1 MSRAVLAFMAILALL
16 AVVPTRSA
24 AAQDTGFIQV
34 QCEPGIQIFLDGTLK
49 GLSNPDQGG
58 LVLEAV
64 PVGERMVKAVKPGF
78 TPQERRVRVAK
89 GEVAVVKFEALR
101 PRPTV
106 EQSGDEQEAP
116 IVLKV
121 GTVIVKSVPV
131 ECKVTIERSDGAG
144 GFDGVGEIDKTKP
157 DAKVSNLEVGQ
168 YRVTAVRNKVTLV
181 TTVDLT
187 LDDEVTVFF
196 NFVAGTVEVKSA
208 IVERQAEEAR
218 RAELRRLEEER
229 KRTEEAKRAE
239 ALRLEAE
246 RKRAE
251 FVAAGGIV
259 VDLGG
264 GVTMNMVAIKPG
276 KFSMGSPDGK
286 GDDDERPAHPV
297 EITEPF
303 WLGQTEVTQA
313 QWQAVMGNNP
323 SHFTG
328 LDRPVERV
336 SWNDAT
342 EFCKRL
348 SEKTGMT
355 FRLPT
360 EAEWEYACR
369 GGTTTA
375 YSFGESDALL
385 SEFAWFSGNSP
396 RSTQLVAT
404 RKPNAWGLYD
414 KHGNVWEWVN
424 DWYSD
429 TYYESSPSKDPPG
442 PSSGTDR
449 VLRGG
454 SWISDSD
461 ICRSS
466 DRDYFTPD
474 IVGSNLGFR
483 AARTR

>member
-16 AVVPTRSA
+16 AVVPARSA

-49 GLSNPDQGG
+49 GLSNRDQGG

-78 TPQERRVRVAK
+78 TPQERRIRVAK
-89 GEVAVVKFEALR
+89 GEIVVVKFEALR

-116 IVLKV
+116 NLLKV

-144 GFDGVGEIDKTKP
+144 GFDGVGDIDKTKP

-168 YRVTAVRNKVTLV
+168 YRVTAVRNTVTLV
-181 TTVDLT
+181 KVLDLT
-187 LDDEVTVFF
+187 LDDEMTVFF

-208 IVERQAEEAR
+208 IVERQSEEAR
-218 RAELRRLEEER
+218 RAEVRRLEEER
-229 KRTEEAKRAE
+229 KRT
-239 ALRLEAE
+239 
-246 RKRAE
+246 E

-264 GVTMNMVAIKPG
+264 GVTMNMVAIRPG
-276 KFSMGSPDGK
+276 KFVMGSPDGK
-286 GDDDERPAHPV
+286 GDGTERPAHPV

-323 SHFTG
+323 SSFEG
-328 LDRPVERV
+328 PDRAVEHV

-348 SEKTGMT
+348 SDKTGMT

-369 GGTTTA
+369 AGSTTA
-375 YSFGESDALL
+375 FSFGESDASLA
-385 SEFAWFSGNSP
+385 EFAWFEGNSQ
-396 RSTQLVAT
+396 RSTQPVGT
-404 RKPNAWGLYD
+404 RKPNRWGLHD
-414 KHGNVWEWVN
+414 MHGNVWEWVN
-424 DWYSD
+424 DWYSHA
-429 TYYESSPSKDPPG
+429 YYQSSPSKNPPG
-442 PSSGTDR
+442 PSSGQER

-454 SWISDSD
+454 SWLNYSNY
-461 ICRSS
+461 CRSS
-466 DRDYFTPD
+466 NRVAGTPD
-474 IVGSNLGFR
+474 VVVDYVGFR
-483 AARTR
+483 AARTP